1 LYETLKAHD
10 ALKQEMFEITEQNIL
25 RMKDSVNASKAL
37 EMLMEDFNKILDGF
51 SLNTTIQD
59 YANERLKRYILNV
72 CNHNGIGVD
81 RNCTFL
87 SEMADRLSYMSRK
100 RPTKSDIA
108 TFAKKAGVNVY
119 SEEYR
124 NVVSTLE
131 SQREEMFDEIMRPI
145 ESLVSKAGCL
155 LLKNVTGFISADP
168 SKTS

>member
-1 LYETLKAHD
+1 
-10 ALKQEMFEITEQNIL
+10 
-25 RMKDSVNASKAL
+25 
-37 EMLMEDFNKILDGF
+37 
-51 SLNTTIQD
+51 
-59 YANERLKRYILNV
+59 
-72 CNHNGIGVD
+72 
-81 RNCTFL
+81 
-87 SEMADRLSYMSRK
+87 MSRK

-168 SKTS
+168 SKTSQKLALELESTISEIESNNGKLTKEKLKLFNKNIKKLENWRENFFPSEGVVIKIGKTGKVYKIVGQFGNINQILHLLRK